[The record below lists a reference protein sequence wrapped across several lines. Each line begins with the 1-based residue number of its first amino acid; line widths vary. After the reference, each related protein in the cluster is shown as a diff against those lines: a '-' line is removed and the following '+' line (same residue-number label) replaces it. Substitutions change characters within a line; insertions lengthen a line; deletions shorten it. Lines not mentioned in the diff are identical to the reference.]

1 MSVQTHLV
9 RPPRLADTLSLSLQ
23 GWVRQGR
30 LAPGDQLPT
39 EKQLCDR
46 FGVSRAVVREAIARL
61 KADGYVETRQ
71 GLGAFIAPN
80 AGRSHFRIAEPGE
93 SQGQVDL
100 RQVFE
105 LRQVM
110 EAGVAEMAALRRT
123 REDLEAMRAPL
134 ERMERALRSGAQA
147 SQDDDA
153 FHLAIAA
160 ASHNPLVERFME
172 FMGAQVQG
180 SRVPTWDE
188 AGHALGRAAAA
199 QAEHVAMFEAIAA
212 GDAAAA
218 RRAAT
223 EHLLAAAGRLGLPM
237 DVQAQPVAAA
247 AGE

>member
-1 MSVQTHLV
+1 MSIQTHIV

-23 GWVRQGR
+23 DWVRQGR

-71 GLGAFIAPN
+71 GLGAFVAPN
-80 AGRSHFRIAEPGE
+80 AGRSHFRIAEPGGTRGE
-93 SQGQVDL
+93 VDL
-100 RQVFE
+100 KQVFE

-110 EAGVAEMAALRRT
+110 EAGIAEMAASRRT
-123 REDLEAMRAPL
+123 REDLTAMRAPL

-147 SQDDDA
+147 SEDDDA
-153 FHLAIAA
+153 FHRAIAA
-160 ASHNPLVERFME
+160 ATHNPLVERFME

-199 QAEHVAMFEAIAA
+199 QAEHIAMFEAIAA
-212 GDAAAA
+212 GDAVAA
-218 RRAAT
+218 RQAAT
-223 EHLLAAAGRLGLPM
+223 EHLRAAADRLGLPM
-237 DVQAQPVAAA
+237 DGAAA
-247 AGE
+247 DAAGQ